1 VVTDALIGALSTFL
15 GWVIDLMPDLTIP
28 DALGPA
34 GTVVGWISRAGEW
47 SGDMAIWIPLGQ
59 AVLALAFL
67 LLAVGTG
74 VLIKLARIVASFFTA
89 GGGAPAR

>member
-15 GWVIDLMPDLTIP
+15 GWVIDLMPSLTIP

-34 GTVVGWISRAGEW
+34 GAVVGWIGRAGEW
-47 SGDMAIWIPLGQ
+47 SGDMSIWIPLGQ
-59 AVLALAFL
+59 AVLALGFVM
-67 LLAVGTG
+67 LAVGSA

-89 GGGAPAR
+89 GGGSAA